1 MAKMKM
7 MMAAGLFYKAA
18 PRSCSM
24 GSLCVKARPTM
35 LMTRVAQIL
44 QQQQQQQQLN
54 LLLAMVAA
62 VQAAGGRVGLGLR
75 SRAFFP
81 AGRS

>member
-1 MAKMKM
+1 MKM
-7 MMAAGLFYKAA
+7 MTASLFYKAT
-18 PRSCSM
+18 PWSCSM
-24 GSLCVKARPTM
+24 GSLCLKVRPTM

-44 QQQQQQQQLN
+44 QQQQQQQN

>member
-1 MAKMKM
+1 MKM
-7 MMAAGLFYKAA
+7 MTASLFYKAT
-18 PRSCSM
+18 PWSCSM
-24 GSLCVKARPTM
+24 GSLCLKVRPTM

-44 QQQQQQQQLN
+44 QQQQLQN

>member
-18 PRSCSM
+18 PRLCSM

-44 QQQQQQQQLN
+44 QQQQQQLN